1 MMLAVNL
8 ARYGHSEEIEE
19 RRDVSSFFPRSAFRR
34 EHESPFPDAR

>member
-19 RRDVSSFFPRSAFRR
+19 RRDVSLFFPVIRVQERA
-34 EHESPFPDAR
+34 